1 MYAAGIFAIIYIF
14 TIIRMRKKI
23 KLGIG
28 LIKLSGRVLSNML
41 GVRIL
46 PFIIIILSITVGTF
60 FITCLASAF
69 SVGTVKLIDAESK
82 NSIFPL

>member
-1 MYAAGIFAIIYIF
+1 MYITAVFAIIYVFIV
-14 TIIRMRKKI
+14 IKMRKKI

-28 LIKLSGRVLSNML
+28 LVKLSGRVLSNML

-46 PFIIIILSITVGTF
+46 PFLIIIISITIGTF

-69 SVGTVKLIDAESK
+69 SVGTVKLIDAES
-82 NSIFPL
+82 N